1 MFDTRP
7 PVPPF
12 TRETANQKVRAA
24 EDGLMLRR
32 RNGAAVDD
40 ATIELFRQGFNGQ
53 ALLPGDAGYDSARR
67 IWNASIDKHPGL
79 IARCSEVADIVRA
92 VKFSRANDLLVAVKS
107 GGHNV
112 AGRAL
117 CDDGIVIDLSAM
129 NGVSVDPEL
138 RTVRVQAGALLG
150 DVDRETHPHGLAVPV
165 GVVSKTGIAGLTL
178 GGGVG
183 WLARKYGLTCD
194 NVLSCEVVT
203 AEGKIVT
210 ADADTNTDLFW
221 GLRGGGG
228 NFGIVTSFLYEAH
241 PVSTVLGGLVVHA
254 RDQAAAVLRY
264 YRDFMASA
272 PEELTAYAG
281 LISTPDGTP
290 AVAVIACYCA
300 DLIEGER
307 VLGPLRA
314 FGSPILDT
322 IQPMPFSVMQ
332 KLADEASQDNIYNYW
347 RSTFP
352 EELSDEVIDLIIEHG
367 NRVASPLTHIVIQ
380 VFGGAMSRVGN
391 ADTAFAQRRAEYNV
405 GIEARWIDPAE
416 SAKHIASA
424 RALSE
429 ALKPYSRNGFLLNF
443 LGDENQDFVCE
454 AFGSN
459 YQRLVELKTKYDP
472 TNFFSINQNVKP
484 RR

>member
-1 MFDTRP
+1 MKTL
-7 PVPPF
+7 
-12 TRETANQKVRAA
+12 T
-24 EDGLMLRR
+24 LRR
-32 RNGAAVDD
+32 RNGTAVDE
-40 ATIELFRQGFNGQ
+40 ATIDSFRQRFNGQ
-53 ALLPGDAGYDSARR
+53 VLVAGDAGYDSARR

-79 IARCSEVADIVRA
+79 IARCSRTADVVRA
-92 VKFSRANDLLVAVKS
+92 VKFARANDILVAVKS

-112 AGRAL
+112 AGRGL
-117 CDDGIVIDLSAM
+117 CDDGIVIDLSPM
-129 NGVSVDPEL
+129 NGVSVDPKL
-138 RTVRVQAGALLG
+138 RIVRVQAGALLG
-150 DVDRETHPHGLAVPV
+150 DVDRETHPNGLAVPA

-183 WLARKYGLTCD
+183 WLVRKYGLTCD

-203 AEGKIVT
+203 ADGESV
-210 ADADTNTDLFW
+210 AANADTNADLFW

-228 NFGIVTSFLYEAH
+228 NFGIVTSFVYQAQ

-290 AVAVIACYCA
+290 AVAVMACYCG
-300 DLIEGER
+300 DLMEGER
-307 VLGPLRA
+307 VLKPLRA

-322 IQPMPFSVMQ
+322 IQPISFSVMQ
-332 KLADEASQDNIYNYW
+332 KLADEASQDNIHNYW
-347 RSTFP
+347 RSTFLK
-352 EELSDEVIDLIIEHG
+352 ELSDEVIDLIIEHG
-367 NRVASPLTHIVIQ
+367 NRIPSPLTHIVIQ
-380 VFGGAMSRVGN
+380 LFSGAMSRVGN
-391 ADTAFAQRRAEYNV
+391 ADTAFAQRQAEYNV
-405 GIEARWIDPAE
+405 GIEARWMDPAE

-424 RALSE
+424 RAFSE

-443 LGDENQDFVCE
+443 LGDEGQDLVRE

-472 TNFFSINQNVKP
+472 TNFFSINQNVEP